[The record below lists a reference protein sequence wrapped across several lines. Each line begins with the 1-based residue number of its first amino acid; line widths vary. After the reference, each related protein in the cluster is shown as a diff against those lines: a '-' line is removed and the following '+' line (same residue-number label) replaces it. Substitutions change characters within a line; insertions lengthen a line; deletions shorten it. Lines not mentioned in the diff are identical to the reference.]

1 MNPYIQSTI
10 YRSRRSGKM
19 NILFTL
25 FVVII
30 VVAMLSFLVGGFVV
44 SEKTQDKISKGKSF
58 LIKDNIY
65 KCRKIE
71 I

>member
-1 MNPYIQSTI
+1 
-10 YRSRRSGKM
+10 M